1 MVNYSYRIEEVFK
14 VIEFEVYRYYY
25 NRPKGQTKREFV
37 AKFSSEVEAEDYIK
51 SLTENENKE
60 I

>member
-25 NRPKGQTKREFV
+25 RPRGQTKREFV
-37 AKFSSEVEAEDYIK
+37 AKFSSEAEAEDYIK